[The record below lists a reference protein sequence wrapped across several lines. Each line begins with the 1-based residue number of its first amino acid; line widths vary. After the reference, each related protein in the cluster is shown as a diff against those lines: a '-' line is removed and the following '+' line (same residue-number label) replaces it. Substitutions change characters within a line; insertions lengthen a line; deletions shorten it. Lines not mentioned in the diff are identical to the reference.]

1 MGCGNY
7 SSRCDCISPNRVSF
21 PSAILLFAKAK
32 KKNFLGMLPRM
43 LKGSGPSDRS
53 EVCYSAYTL
62 IGMSFLD
69 RISWGWIYHTKFL
82 IKVELQGEK
91 QGWMEELGRSEVG

>member
-7 SSRCDCISPNRVSF
+7 SSISPNQVSF
-21 PSAILLFAKAK
+21 PSAILLFDNAK

-43 LKGSGPSDRS
+43 LRGSGLSDRS
-53 EVCYSAYTL
+53 EICYSASTV

-69 RISWGWIYHTKFL
+69 RISWGWIYHPEFF